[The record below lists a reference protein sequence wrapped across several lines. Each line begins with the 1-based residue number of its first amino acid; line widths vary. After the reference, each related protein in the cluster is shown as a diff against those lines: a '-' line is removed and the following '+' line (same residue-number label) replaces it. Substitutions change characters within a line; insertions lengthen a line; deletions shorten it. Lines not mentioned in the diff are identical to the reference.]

1 MITIKVDI
9 VGGSL
14 GGLSAAITIKEK
26 DKSIDVTVYEK
37 HKKIGYN
44 HEGRRCG
51 EAHTIGR
58 EWNNWRPDK
67 SSIYNM
73 IKKIEITIGKR
84 KYEFFYEPWHTCI
97 LNRQEYIYQL
107 GIKANKLGAN
117 IQTNDKIKSVN
128 DLDGDIIVDASGCP
142 SCIKREL
149 DIDRGLKGV
158 TYQQTLENSNF
169 FNKDL
174 IRVFYSGSLGYY
186 WIFPR
191 NPEKKEINLGLGFV
205 GNKRIDFN
213 LKEKLE
219 EFKKEMGI
227 TGKINYITGGLIPGG
242 LQKPLLYRNIIF
254 VGDAGVG
261 TFPLTGEG
269 IFRALLSGELAGK
282 CIVKNNIKRYPYHVK
297 RYFIKWNTIGN
308 TITRINYVLKEI
320 NPDLVLKSTNIFL
333 RLYPIK

>member
-1 MITIKVDI
+1 MIIIRVDI
-9 VGGSL
+9 IGGSL
-14 GGLSAAITIKEK
+14 AGLSTAITIKEK
-26 DKSIDVTVYEK
+26 SKSIDVTVHEK

-51 EAHTIGR
+51 EAHTISE
-58 EWNNWRPDK
+58 EWEKWKPDK

-73 IKKIEITIGKR
+73 IKKIEISIGKR

-149 DIDRGLKGV
+149 GIDKGPKGV

-174 IRVFYSGSLGYY
+174 MRVFYSGTIGYY

-191 NPEKKEINLGLGFV
+191 NPEKKEINLGLGFF
-205 GNKRIDFN
+205 GTKKLDFN
-213 LKEKLE
+213 LKEKLD
-219 EFKKEMGI
+219 EFKKELGI
-227 TGKINYITGGLIPGG
+227 TGKINYTLGGLVPNG
-242 LQKPLLYRNIIF
+242 LQKPFLHKNILF

-269 IFRALLSGELAGK
+269 IYRALLSGETAGR
-282 CIVKNNIKRYPYHVK
+282 CIIKNTVKKYPYYIKRL
-297 RYFIKWNTIGN
+297 FIKWNTVGN
-308 TITRINYVLKEI
+308 IFTRINYILREI
-320 NPDLVLKSTNIFL
+320 NPDLVLKSNNLFI
-333 RLYPIK
+333 RLYPPK

>member
-1 MITIKVDI
+1 VITIKVDI

-149 DIDRGLKGV
+149 DI
-158 TYQQTLENSNF
+158 
-169 FNKDL
+169 
-174 IRVFYSGSLGYY
+174 
-186 WIFPR
+186 
-191 NPEKKEINLGLGFV
+191 
-205 GNKRIDFN
+205 
-213 LKEKLE
+213 
-219 EFKKEMGI
+219 
-227 TGKINYITGGLIPGG
+227 
-242 LQKPLLYRNIIF
+242 
-254 VGDAGVG
+254 A
-261 TFPLTGEG
+261 
-269 IFRALLSGELAGK
+269 
-282 CIVKNNIKRYPYHVK
+282 
-297 RYFIKWNTIGN
+297 NT
-308 TITRINYVLKEI
+308 
-320 NPDLVLKSTNIFL
+320 
-333 RLYPIK
+333 